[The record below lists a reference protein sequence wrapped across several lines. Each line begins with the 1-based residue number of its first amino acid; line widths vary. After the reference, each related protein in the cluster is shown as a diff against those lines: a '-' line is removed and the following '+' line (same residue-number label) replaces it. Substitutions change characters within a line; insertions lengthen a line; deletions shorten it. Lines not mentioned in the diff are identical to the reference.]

1 MFGFLTRLAVV
12 LLLIT
17 STASAAGPELNL
29 DRAGLALRGFDPVAY
44 FSDGQPK
51 PGKAEIT
58 AVHDGASYRFTTT
71 ANRDAFVAAPEK
83 FLPQYGGYCAYASAL
98 GKKADGDPAIWKIV
112 DGKLYL
118 NYNRSIGE
126 RWGADIPGYVEKAD
140 RRWPEIKGKTSAEL
154 N

>member
-1 MFGFLTRLAVV
+1 MLRSFTRVLV
-12 LLLIT
+12 LLFL
-17 STASAAGPELNL
+17 SMPAAFAAGPEVNL

-44 FSDGQPK
+44 FTDGK
-51 PGKAEIT
+51 PSAGKAEIT
-58 AVHDGASYRFTTT
+58 AVHDGATYRFASV

-126 RWGADIPGYVEKAD
+126 RWGADVPGYIEKGD
-140 RRWPEIKGKTSAEL
+140 RAWPQIKGKTAAEL

>member
-1 MFGFLTRLAVV
+1 MLGSLTRLIAF
-12 LLLIT
+12 LLLMT
-17 STASAAGPELNL
+17 SAAFAAGPEFNL

-44 FSDGQPK
+44 FTDGQPK
-51 PGKAEIT
+51 PGKAEIS
-58 AVHDGASYRFTTT
+58 AAHDGATYRFATA
-71 ANRDAFVAAPEK
+71 ANRDAFAAAPEK

-118 NYNRSIGE
+118 NFNRSIDE
-126 RWGADIPGYVEKAD
+126 RWGADIPGYISKAD
-140 RRWPEIKGKTSAEL
+140 KAWPQIKSKSAAEL